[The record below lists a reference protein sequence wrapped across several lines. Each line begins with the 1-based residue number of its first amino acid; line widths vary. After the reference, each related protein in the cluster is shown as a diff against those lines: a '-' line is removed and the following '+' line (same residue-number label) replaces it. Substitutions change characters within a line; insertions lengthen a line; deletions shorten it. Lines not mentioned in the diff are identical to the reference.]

1 MKQIIYLLDGLTPY
15 ALSKFNKVYSGI
27 TNKNNF
33 INKLMKN
40 SHIYINAFGYG
51 ETYSTT
57 YGFNTGQDIYKTN
70 CDSFQNF
77 NSFPQNK
84 NLALYF
90 KKNNYKNIFFRNAHH
105 NSPTKG
111 FYGRYLNTITKNFD
125 YICLKKKKK
134 NYTFNNF
141 CEDQN
146 LDDLLIK
153 NHNLMFYFHDFTL
166 HDHKLVYKNSSPKK
180 YLTAFEE
187 ASKIIEKNL
196 KRLKFNANNDI
207 LYFLSD
213 HGMTY
218 APYDQMYF
226 NRNFNY
232 ESNYHNLYLKDKI
245 QFVFF
250 VKFPNSKK
258 NKIVKFVEPKKIFSL
273 IKIYNEK
280 YNYSNLL
287 KSIKKKLSN
296 SIIISLKSPIS
307 DRFNNFFI
315 KETLHTHLLY
325 LSFKKKISF
334 ALNHPNKYFDLIYL
348 RTINRKECPKV
359 FLNKIKNYYSKKN
372 MYKKIFIYFMSLINR
387 IFQKLLTKYKNVI

>member
-15 ALSKFNKVYSGI
+15 ALSEFKKVYLGI
-27 TNKNNF
+27 INKNNF

-40 SHIYINAFGYG
+40 SHIYLNAFGYG

-57 YGFNTGQDIYKTN
+57 YGFNTGKDIYKTN

-90 KKNNYKNIFFRNAHH
+90 KKKNYKNIFFRNAHH

-125 YICLKKKKK
+125 YICLKKKRK

-146 LDDLLIK
+146 LDNLFVTNKD
-153 NHNLMFYFHDFTL
+153 LMFYFHDFTL
-166 HDHKLVYKNSSPKK
+166 HDHELVYKNSSPKK

-187 ASKIIEKNL
+187 TSEVVEKNL
-196 KRLKFNANNDI
+196 RRLKFNVKNDI

-226 NRNFNY
+226 NKNFSYN
-232 ESNYHNLYLKDKI
+232 SNYYKLYSQDKI
-245 QFVFF
+245 RFVFF

-258 NKIVKFVEPKKIFSL
+258 NKINKFVEPKKIFNL

-287 KSIKKKLSN
+287 QSVNKKLSN
-296 SIIISLKSPIS
+296 FIIISLKSPIS
-307 DRFNNFFI
+307 DKFNNFFI
-315 KETLHTHLLY
+315 KETLHTHLIY

-334 ALNHPNKYFDLIYL
+334 ALNHPNKYFDLNYSTKID
-348 RTINRKECPKV
+348 RKKCPKI
-359 FLNKIKNYYSKKN
+359 LLDKIKNYYSKIYI
-372 MYKKIFIYFMSLINR
+372 YKKIFIYCISLFDR
-387 IFQKLLTKYKNVI
+387 FFKKLLMKF

>member
-15 ALSKFNKVYSGI
+15 ALSQFKKVYSGI
-27 TNKNNF
+27 KNKDNF
-33 INKLMKN
+33 ISKLMKN
-40 SHIYINAFGYG
+40 SHIYLNAFGYG

-57 YGFNTGQDIYKTN
+57 YSFNTGQDIYKTN

-77 NSFPQNK
+77 NSFPKNE

-90 KKNNYKNIFFRNAHH
+90 RTKNYKNIFFRNAHH

-111 FYGRYLNTITKNFD
+111 FYGRYLNAITENFD

-134 NYTFNNF
+134 NYTFHNF
-141 CEDQN
+141 CVDQN
-146 LDDLLIK
+146 LDNILIK
-153 NHNLMFYFHDFTL
+153 NQNLMFYFHDFTL

-180 YLTAFEE
+180 YLIALEE
-187 ASKIIEKNL
+187 ASKVIKKNL
-196 KRLKFNANNDI
+196 KRLNYNAKKDI

-218 APYDQMYF
+218 SPYDQMYF
-226 NRNFNY
+226 DKNFDYDTNY
-232 ESNYHNLYLKDKI
+232 YNLYLKDKI

-258 NKIVKFVEPKKIFSL
+258 NKIIKFVEPKKIFSL
-273 IKIYNEK
+273 IKIYSEK
-280 YNYSNLL
+280 YSYSDLI

-296 SIIISLKSPIS
+296 FIITSLKSPIS
-307 DRFNNFFI
+307 DKFNNFFI
-315 KETLHTHLLY
+315 KEILHTHLVC

-334 ALNHPNKYFDLIYL
+334 AFNHPNNYLDLINL
-348 RTINRKECPKV
+348 KKMDKKKCPKI
-359 FLNKIKNYYSKKN
+359 LLDKIKNYYSKTYI
-372 MYKKIFIYFMSLINR
+372 YKKMFIYFISLFYR
-387 IFQKLLTKYKNVI
+387 IFQKLLIKF